1 MTQYAEINDLVTADK
16 QQAEEQT
23 LSVISALRTLGKKLK
38 AVVAIYEE
46 DALNMAQNL
55 KPDNA
60 PLSGVPLAHKELF
73 RRKGWLD
80 EGGSASFVGR
90 IATETASVISGLDEA
105 GAIDCAR
112 LTSVEYAFGV
122 TGHNNYAGTPQNP
135 WNRDYISGGSSSGSA
150 VVVAAGIVPASL
162 GSDTGGSIRLP
173 AAACG
178 LVGIKPT
185 QGLVSRAGVF
195 PLAPSLDS
203 IGPLARSVRDAALI
217 LEIIR
222 GYDSL
227 DSESSI
233 EAPATPLL
241 KRADAGIKGLRF
253 GRAEEYF
260 LKGCDSEVADATEAT
275 IRDIESLGGEII
287 ETQIEGIED
296 TNPINVLL
304 IATEAAHNYKDVVLE
319 HHQVMN
325 EQTVMRILMG
335 CFTTAEE
342 HQQIL
347 SIRANVARRMI
358 AELFADIDIL
368 VTPVWPFLL
377 PTIAESDVG
386 AKPEAASLVQRIGHN
401 TRPFNFLGL
410 PAITV
415 PIGWDENGL
424 PCAIQL
430 VGKPFDEA
438 TLIQA
443 ATALEK
449 HYAFWDKRPAL

>member
-1 MTQYAEINDLVTADK
+1 MTSYAEIKDLVTADK
-16 QQAEEQT
+16 LEAQEQT
-23 LSVISALRTLGKKLK
+23 LSVISALRNIGKKLK

-55 KPDNA
+55 KPDA

-90 IATETASVISGLDEA
+90 IATETATVISQLDEA

-135 WNRDYISGGSSSGSA
+135 WNRDYICGGSSSGSA
-150 VVVAAGIVPASL
+150 AVVAAGIVPAAL

-195 PLAPSLDS
+195 PLAPSLDCV
-203 IGPLARSVRDAALI
+203 GPLARSVRDAALI
-217 LEIIR
+217 LETIR

-241 KRADAGIKGLRF
+241 KRVDAGIKGLRF

-260 LKGCDSEVADATEAT
+260 LKGSDSEVADATEAT
-275 IRDIESLGGEII
+275 FADIESLGGAIVD
-287 ETQIEGIED
+287 TQIEGIED

-304 IATEAAHNYKDVVLE
+304 IATEAAHNYKEVVLE

-386 AKPEAASLVQRIGHN
+386 AKPAAASLVQRIGHN

-410 PAITV
+410 PALTL
-415 PIGWDENGL
+415 PTGWDENGL
-424 PCAIQL
+424 PMAIQL

-449 HYAFWDKRPAL
+449 HYAFWDKKPAL